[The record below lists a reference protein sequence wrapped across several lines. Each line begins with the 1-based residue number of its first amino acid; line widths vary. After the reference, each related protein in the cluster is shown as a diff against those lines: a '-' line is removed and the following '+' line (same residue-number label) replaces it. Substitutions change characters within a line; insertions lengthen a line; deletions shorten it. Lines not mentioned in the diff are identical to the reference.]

1 MGLDLLVG
9 VLNELLHI
17 GEGSCHDAAEDKV
30 EWLCP
35 HPLFFEIINLKG
47 AVRWDPKEKV
57 SHMRS
62 DIEGK
67 LYNEGW
73 IGLRSTPT
81 TCTSQ

>member
-1 MGLDLLVG
+1 
-9 VLNELLHI
+9 
-17 GEGSCHDAAEDKV
+17 
-30 EWLCP
+30 
-35 HPLFFEIINLKG
+35 
-47 AVRWDPKEKV
+47 
-57 SHMRS
+57 MRS